1 MAFEASPYTSGS
13 DSVARVLV
21 SSSSSSSPGR
31 RMALAQQKVRLSQ
44 QQQDHNQSGD
54 SSSSDYPLPHHYYYN
69 TTPRHPP
76 EIEHRIRDSDLRRA
90 SVPSPQQ
97 VNTPPQL
104 HTANGGQSG
113 SALDTRHRKSVQR
126 LSSIASSSRQ
136 EYTSGIPMTASSPQP
151 TGANGTA
158 AYSQQ
163 SQSPIKAPGMYLK
176 SLLNRNKSI
185 RRTGS
190 MVRTG
195 SIRRTGTVMGRN
207 SSIRRTGTVR
217 RARFSNPLT
226 SRSRNKDEIKSVP
239 YDHTRPAQVGMAPKC
254 RPMMLIRHRTTT
266 RSARGSPVRE
276 FFRKL
281 LQRLRARYGTNKAPY
296 NFTEDQLKRQLS
308 FSIDETP
315 NRRSKYEI
323 KSMELL
329 GFRPKIK
336 RVPIIHDNASA
347 RTANSPTSDLY
358 SSATIDTGVIQR
370 QNDAQAQDAG
380 SIDTPQLH
388 SGRGRQLSQEN
399 VIMQQYHHPLDPP
412 QGVSAELDYT
422 SGESAEQS
430 PRRRKSVHTQTSPQ
444 LERSQSQFS
453 RKRSILSRKS
463 TRRSQRDKYNLP
475 VIQRIDLYDN
485 PNPAVKL
492 DHNSSLRR
500 SIRRVRP
507 QSQSGQDGSAPD
519 DTPEVSEALAFVEAW
534 SSYLR
539 RAVAVRVVLRQ
550 EIHSIE
556 EEEEENWAR
565 VSSDSASVT
574 SSSSTSSNGADSSDG
589 SSTRSV
595 SSLTSSGSTI
605 SASTTSSR
613 SMSTTSQP
621 IIEDKGIPAALSRHD
636 THMSALSDA
645 KSERRHHYRRHSHHG
660 KSASRLEKRMAELE
674 NSLVLDNMYEKY
686 KSLVSRPGGRQVSTP
701 INPVRPGTL
710 TPDSSPGHISVSTP
724 MSKRHST
731 PPAPLRVTPR
741 RAVSDV
747 PLAVTPGWDKA
758 LAAQKA
764 QQKRSTSASTNPKVP
779 TTLPYGYPDMEGM
792 WFSRNVVSPPPSP
805 PEENKVHNAEK
816 RIPSGGSGPKCQT
829 CSLPER
835 APRPVDLNK
844 PLPEIPLEIPS
855 GGDELLKQFLAEI
868 SMLEDKRAEA
878 KRISARYRDSAMK
891 TPSPVSS
898 THEFSPPP
906 TIREREQDSL
916 VSPVQPAPPAPVE
929 SRPVHQWAR
938 GHSRSASAADSIASH
953 LSSGASLSRGAR
965 NMRRSRLMM
974 DKRMSLNTAWGPNRR
989 LDDEQSVTS
998 STFESDLESMERT
1011 GMLVAVG
1018 DVSRPPSATQEHFF
1032 I

>member
-44 QQQDHNQSGD
+44 QQDQHQSGD

-76 EIEHRIRDSDLRRA
+76 EIEHRIRDTDLRRA

-104 HTANGGQSG
+104 HTANGVESG
-113 SALDTRHRKSVQR
+113 STLDTRRRKSAQR

-136 EYTSGIPMTASSPQP
+136 EYTSGIPMTASPQP
-151 TGANGTA
+151 VRAAGTPV
-158 AYSQQ
+158 YSRQ
-163 SQSPIKAPGMYLK
+163 SQSPIKAPGMYLR
-176 SLLNRNKSI
+176 SLLHRNKSI

-190 MVRTG
+190 MTRTS
-195 SIRRTGTVMGRN
+195 SIRRTGTVIGRN

-226 SRSRNKDEIKSVP
+226 SRSGNKDELRSIP
-239 YDHTRPAQVGMAPKC
+239 YDHTRPAQVGMAPKG

-281 LQRLRARYGTNKAPY
+281 LQKLRTRYGSNKAVY

-347 RTANSPTSDLY
+347 HTASSPSNDLY
-358 SSATIDTGVIQR
+358 SSASINTSVIQR
-370 QNDAQAQDAG
+370 QSDALAQDAG

-399 VIMQQYHHPLDPP
+399 VIMQQYHSLEPP
-412 QGVSAELDYT
+412 QGVTAEYDYT
-422 SGESAEQS
+422 SGESSDQP
-430 PRRRKSVHTQTSPQ
+430 PRRRKSVQTQTSPQ
-444 LERSQSQFS
+444 LERSQSQFT

-463 TRRSQRDKYNLP
+463 TRRSQRDKYTLP

-507 QSQSGQDGSAPD
+507 QSQSGRDGGAPD
-519 DTPEVSEALAFVEAW
+519 DTDTPEVSEALAFVEAW

-565 VSSDSASVT
+565 ASSDSAST
-574 SSSSTSSNGADSSDG
+574 TTSTSTASHSEYSSDG
-589 SSTRSV
+589 GSIHSV

-613 SMSTTSQP
+613 SSSTASRH
-621 IIEDKGIPAALSRHD
+621 IIEDKELTALPRHE
-636 THMSALSDA
+636 THMSALSGA
-645 KSERRHHYRRHSHHG
+645 SSERRRHSRTHSHG
-660 KSASRLEKRMAELE
+660 RPASRLEKRMAELE
-674 NSLVLDNMYEKY
+674 SSLVLDSMYEKY
-686 KSLVSRPGGRQVSTP
+686 KSLVSRPMGRQVSNP
-701 INPVRPGTL
+701 GDPVRPAAL

-758 LAAQKA
+758 LAAQEA
-764 QQKRSTSASTNPKVP
+764 QQKRSTSASTKEKVP

-805 PEENKVHNAEK
+805 PDENKVLNVEK
-816 RIPSGGSGPKCQT
+816 RIPSDGSDPKCQT
-829 CSLPER
+829 CSLPEK

-855 GGDELLKQFLAEI
+855 GSDELLKQFLAEI

-878 KRISARYRDSAMK
+878 KRMSARYRDSAMK

-916 VSPVQPAPPAPVE
+916 VSQPPPPASVAG
-929 SRPVHQWAR
+929 RPMQWAR

-998 STFESDLESMERT
+998 SAFESDLESMDRT

-1018 DVSRPPSATQEHFF
+1018 DVSQPPSATQEHFF